1 MSKCTSKERNV
12 PEIIGNCVHF
22 RMSYVAHELQC
33 RVSNQA
39 LLKMMYFAENDPI
52 VSEVLLK
59 NFSANRAQIERIAIE
74 KFKRGDRWLGGVWVT
89 LHDVTE
95 DLLRAKRHF

>member
-1 MSKCTSKERNV
+1 M

-22 RMSYVAHELQC
+22 RVGYGAQELQC

-39 LLKMMYFAENDPI
+39 LRRVSFAENDPI
-52 VSEVLLK
+52 TSEALLK
-59 NFSANRAQIERIAIE
+59 SFTANRAQIERIAIE